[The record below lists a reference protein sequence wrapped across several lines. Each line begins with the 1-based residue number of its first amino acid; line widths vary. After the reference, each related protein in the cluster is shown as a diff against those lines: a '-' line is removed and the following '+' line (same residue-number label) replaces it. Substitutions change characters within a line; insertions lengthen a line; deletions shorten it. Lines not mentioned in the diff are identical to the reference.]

1 MNKFRKPIIEIY
13 VWGDGTQVAE
23 FDAESIAICWFLG
36 LCNLYDYRNFIKII
50 PNSNYFIS
58 PNGKLPFLKID
69 NSSQFFRDY
78 NNIASGNTNND
89 LIQIQGYKNIVNF
102 FENNLNISINPKNS
116 SNNINNNNTNN
127 DINNN
132 NNSDMNNNMNN
143 DSQND
148 ITNLNPNSDSIEYKI
163 LQDGLTEYVVE
174 YCNIITNYC
183 LFVNKENYEQFT
195 RKLFPNYLP
204 FPLQYNS
211 TIEFRNNAIKICES
225 YGLTDSNNHNNN
237 SSGNNTNNDNGTELD
252 EIKLIENNLKN
263 LPVLNHNHKTSVTN
277 QISELVNR
285 KNYLI
290 NLNCIHFTDDF
301 YYQLTKFKK
310 ELKINSN
317 SNSNSNTNVNS
328 KFIFSDLPTTAEI
341 LLYSNLY
348 IQTIKNDLPN
358 KFMKIF
364 IEEKYNDFIKRIKLI
379 LNNCNNYHDLII
391 VKKLNLNLII
401 KDLINYYIL

>member
-13 VWGDGTQVAE
+13 VWGDGSKIAE

-36 LCNLYDYRNFIKII
+36 LCNLYDYKNFIKII

-69 NSSQFFRDY
+69 NSSQFFKDY
-78 NNIASGNTNND
+78 NNIGNNNSNND

-102 FENNLNISINPKNS
+102 FENNLNISINSNS
-116 SNNINNNNTNN
+116 NILNNNTNN
-127 DINNN
+127 NTNNAN
-132 NNSDMNNNMNN
+132 NTNNTSNDTNNN
-143 DSQND
+143 DSLND
-148 ITNLNPNSDSIEYKI
+148 ITNSLISNDNSIEYKI
-163 LQDGLTEYVVE
+163 LQDGLMEYVIE

-183 LFVNKENYEQFT
+183 LFVNKENYEEFT

-211 TIEFRNNAIKICES
+211 TVEFRNNSIKICES
-225 YGLTDSNNHNNN
+225 YGLTDSNNNNNN
-237 SSGNNTNNDNGTELD
+237 SNGNNNDNGYELD

-263 LPVLNHNHKTSVTN
+263 LPVLNHNHKISITN

-301 YYQLTKFKK
+301 YYQLIKFKK
-310 ELKINSN
+310 ELKLNL
-317 SNSNSNTNVNS
+317 NS
-328 KFIFSDLPTTAEI
+328 KFIFSDLPTNAEI

-364 IEEKYNDFIKRIKLI
+364 IEEKYNDFIKKIKLI
-379 LNNCNNYHDLII
+379 LNNCNNYNDLII
-391 VKKLNLNLII
+391 VKKLNLNTII
-401 KDLINYYIL
+401 KDLINYYL